1 MIAGIKA
8 QGWGYGRYSV
18 FLNTTGDTMTYIPPT
33 PFEGD
38 DEPFTRET
46 ASLAMREILKHVIQ
60 YLGMQ
65 PTDEWPPS
73 KVPIDVYLEA
83 PSQLFHDDP
92 TYVVMDITVRFSAG
106 ISYEAYNHDPDQEN
120 VFYSRDRGSD
130 QYKTVFRAKVYKPS
144 EVHRLKAHLN
154 HLLDE
159 QFDE

>member
-1 MIAGIKA
+1 
-8 QGWGYGRYSV
+8 
-18 FLNTTGDTMTYIPPT
+18 MTYIPPA

-46 ASLAMREILKHVIQ
+46 ASLAMREINEHVIQ
-60 YLGMQ
+60 YLVMQ
-65 PTDEWPPS
+65 PTDIWPRIE
-73 KVPIDVYLEA
+73 VPFEVRVKT
-83 PSQLFHDDP
+83 PRPLFPEDP
-92 TYVVMDITVRFSAG
+92 TYVVMDVTVGFSAG
-106 ISYEAYNHDPDQEN
+106 ISYEAYNHDYGLDN

-159 QFDE
+159 HFDE